1 MIKYPKLKR
10 ESTWAHSLGAHSLG
24 AQPIMVGKFWKQELK
39 NADHISSA
47 CPCLFSWVPFLLSL
61 A

>member
-39 NADHISSA
+39 NADHIASA
-47 CPCLFSWVPFLLSL
+47 CPSLFSWVPF
-61 A
+61 